1 MSLSEYLRFPDGF
14 IFIAVRTISIKPPR
28 SRCRRLHIKQQTR
41 SNRTTSCCFE
51 EISGFVL
58 KCGKTRRTRSSNFR
72 TSNLR
77 VLSDRSGRIDPQS
90 PAFISTRRSSA
101 RSAFGL
107 TEKLGRTSHPNRCL
121 RLGWNETQKQPSPST
136 DRKSKRLNSSH
147 RT

>member
-77 VLSDRSGRIDPQS
+77 VLSDRSGRIDRSEEHTSELQS
-90 PAFISTRRSSA
+90 HSFISYA
-101 RSAFGL
+101 VF
-107 TEKLGRTSHPNRCL
+107 CL
-121 RLGWNETQKQPSPST
+121 KKKQKHITP
-136 DRKSKRLNSSH
+136 
-147 RT
+147 